1 MSSRSR
7 IFSPGRNGNFPFHTF
22 ARLAKPSRDIALE
35 RTTSA
40 SDATVAMSASNG
52 NWRHNAI
59 FNQRPNPS
67 VFRAIISTSIPLF
80 STSQVNDMYR
90 CTRQLRHTHT
100 YRVMPNETEP
110 ALQLQSTTTQLIE
123 RGECMCLC
131 VFFFCVLI
139 CLNSNRVIFSPLL
152 SPIKLNTDAR

>member
-100 YRVMPNETEP
+100 QASAKRDRTSAAVAINNDTIDRTRRMHVFV
-110 ALQLQSTTTQLIE
+110 
-123 RGECMCLC
+123 C
-131 VFFFCVLI
+131 VFFLR
-139 CLNSNRVIFSPLL
+139 LDLL
-152 SPIKLNTDAR
+152 KLEPCNFFTTFIANQTKY